1 MRELTSRTAR
11 AERLLLAAQR
21 GGVHTRNAA
30 EQIDQ
35 AVDTQIQLEVLLH
48 SFSAAEDGPFA
59 AKHEEGLEHASAAL
73 EAGQEALGELAFRR
87 RGLAVSLVFILLVLV
102 GLGLKIR
109 QISDRQDGEP
119 ERSS

>member
-11 AERLLLAAQR
+11 AERILLAAQR

-48 SFSAAEDGPFA
+48 EFTAGEDSQFA
-59 AKHEEGLEHASAAL
+59 AKYEEGLEHANAAL
-73 EAGQEALGELAFRR
+73 ESGQDALGELTFRR
-87 RGLAVSLVFILLVLV
+87 RGLAVSLVIILLVLV
-102 GLGLKIR
+102 ALGSKIR
-109 QISDRQDGEP
+109 QISERQSGEP
-119 ERSS
+119 ERSN